1 MPDEPLLPLSPRQTT
16 ALGAATARAV
26 AAYRPRAGS
35 DRLPRIPEQVL
46 VALVGV
52 LRDESAADRAAG
64 RRGPRPTHG
73 RARVAVR
80 AGLTGAFGAPGLV
93 PTEVVGLVEQARAG
107 VAATVDRDAGR
118 TDAQIASDLLVAWG
132 LLEDAVRAEAI
143 ADGSDDGSLL
153 DALVARGGQI
163 LRDAVP
169 DRWTPWSTLRL
180 LWRMR
185 QLPGLRERF
194 SARGLRSRGLRA
206 IPIVGAV
213 PSAVGSW
220 REMTTFQRRLSDHHR
235 AVGVG

>member
-1 MPDEPLLPLSPRQTT
+1 MPDEPLLPLSPRQAT
-16 ALGAATARAV
+16 ALGSATAKAV

-46 VALVGV
+46 VALVGL
-52 LRDESAADRAAG
+52 LRQETAEDRAAG
-64 RRGPRPTHG
+64 RRAAHATH
-73 RARVAVR
+73 ARVRAGVR
-80 AGLTGAFGAPGLV
+80 GGLTGAFGAPGLV

-107 VAATVDRDAGR
+107 VGATVDRDADR

-132 LLEDAVRAEAI
+132 LLDDAAAAEAI
-143 ADGSDDGSLL
+143 ADGSADGSLL
-153 DALVARGGQI
+153 DALVARGGQL
-163 LRDAVP
+163 LRDAIP
-169 DRWTPWSTLRL
+169 DRWTPWSTLKL

-194 SARGLRSRGLRA
+194 SAKGLRSRGLRA
-206 IPIVGAV
+206 IPIFGAL

-220 REMTTFQRRLSDHHR
+220 RDMTAFQRRLSAHHR

>member
-1 MPDEPLLPLSPRQTT
+1 MADDPLLPLAPRQLT

-46 VALVGV
+46 VALVGL
-52 LRDESAADRAAG
+52 LRAESAADHR
-64 RRGPRPTHG
+64 
-73 RARVAVR
+73 AVR
-80 AGLTGAFGAPGLV
+80 ATHARTRVGARAAVTGAFGAPGLV

-107 VAATVDRDAGR
+107 VAATVDRAPDR
-118 TDAQIASDLLVAWG
+118 TDAQVASDLLVAWG
-132 LLEDAVRAEAI
+132 LVEDAAQAEAI
-143 ADGSDDGSLL
+143 ADGSASGSLL
-153 DALVARGGQI
+153 DALVARGGRI

-169 DRWTPWSTLRL
+169 DRWTPWTTLKL
-180 LWRMR
+180 LFRMR

-206 IPIVGAV
+206 IPVVGAV

-220 REMTTFQRRLSDHHR
+220 REMREFQGRLAAHHR
-235 AVGVG
+235 AIGL